1 MSTEPEHLAQ
11 LHTSLEA
18 VQTRGDDP
26 AVLRQAVE
34 ALLQVAIAHHQ
45 TVGLGIPEEEVPA
58 FMETG
63 TPVTVPSTL

>member
-11 LHTSLEA
+11 LRTSLEA

-26 AVLRQAVE
+26 AVLRQALE

-63 TPVTVPSTL
+63 APVVVPTTP